1 MGLPQW
7 ELNPF
12 IYNILLNFKMLR
24 LKRGWMQLG
33 IIFLKMEK
41 HALGG
46 IKKVL

>member
-1 MGLPQW
+1 
-7 ELNPF
+7 
-12 IYNILLNFKMLR
+12 MLR

-46 IKKVL
+46 VEKVL